1 MVLYTLVNQQKY
13 RKKKMI
19 RFWVKKAEETQKSA
33 TMILSVEGKETV
45 FPVKLKS
52 RGLNKDIKKESFKKD
67 SMNLKVDSR
76 VGWPNNF

>member
-19 RFWVKKAEETQKSA
+19 RFWVKKAEETQKIA

-52 RGLNKDIKKESFKKD
+52 RGIAWIKISKKRV
-67 SMNLKVDSR
+67 LKKIQ
-76 VGWPNNF
+76 WI